1 MKSVKVLGLFFVVA
15 QMLLMSRDVS
25 CLADSALEGSER
37 RGRTP
42 SSGRRPVKNDKAP
55 CLPCQPKPSTPST
68 PSTPKRVKKPAHA
81 HLFKNTPADRIP
93 NRILFRQQN
102 QQLLQSRHVAGALK
116 AAAKSPQLNRPSQP
130 IRGGSRGSRGVRSR
144 RRLQNGIVKDDSSVD
159 NLDPLDRF
167 YKFKEESK
175 PIYSGNIYMDS
186 SLTTCKLKDIPQNI
200 KIISLVLAE
209 SDINCCYEACGDLN
223 RLFERDG
230 RNNKQQYKQEM
241 QDLRRANPGIIILL
255 ELSDRVVSKEGIS
268 EVAKNMDSIMQF
280 FEEFE
285 FDGINYHFV
294 PSTLTGRMNCTPNI
308 MDCYVDFLTK
318 VRSRMSED
326 KLLAVTLPFS
336 GAFSNINNA
345 QNTLRYRDA
354 SSDYNV
360 DNLNHTD
367 TDEYIK
373 SVARLPIAGMGIAL
387 FEAMQKDIDF
397 VVVNEDLEY
406 PNQAQNEVLV
416 DIYYS
421 YLHYADVYGFTVH
434 MGFQFD
440 GKANALFESPQSTEI
455 VEEMCEAIIKENE
468 GYTSG
473 DGVSILKLG
482 YKDNKQN
489 ESTIVKLFTDNLD
502 L

>member
-1 MKSVKVLGLFFVVA
+1 MKSVKVLGLLFVVA

-25 CLADSALEGSER
+25 CLADSALEGTGR

-42 SSGRRPVKNDKAP
+42 GSSRRLVKNDKKAP
-55 CLPCQPKPSTPST
+55 CLPCQPKPSTPSK
-68 PSTPKRVKKPAHA
+68 PSRVNNPTHV
-81 HLFKNTPADRIP
+81 HLFKNTPADRVP
-93 NRILFRQQN
+93 NRVLYRERN
-102 QQLLQSRHVAGALK
+102 QQVFQKRHAAAAVRAG
-116 AAAKSPQLNRPSQP
+116 AKSPRSSRP
-130 IRGGSRGSRGVRSR
+130 IRSSRGIRSTRGIRSR
-144 RRLQNGIVKDDSSVD
+144 RRGSQNAIVKDQDDSSID
-159 NLDPLDRF
+159 DLDTLARF
-167 YKFKEESK
+167 ENFKKESK

-186 SLTTCKLKDIPQNI
+186 SLTKYKLKDIPQEI
-200 KIISLVLAE
+200 KIISLVLAK
-209 SDINCCYEACGDLN
+209 SDINCCYEACGNLN
-223 RLFERDG
+223 KLFERDG

-241 QDLRRANPGIIILL
+241 QELRKSHPGIIILL

-268 EVAKNMDSIMQF
+268 EVAKNMDNIMQF

-336 GAFSNINNA
+336 AAISNINNA
-345 QNTLRYRDA
+345 PNTLRYRDA
-354 SSDYNV
+354 NCDYNV
-360 DNLNHTD
+360 DNLNHAD
-367 TDEYIK
+367 TDENLK
-373 SVARLPIAGMGIAL
+373 AVARLPIAGMGIAL
-387 FEAMQKDIDF
+387 FEAMKIDIDF

-406 PNQAQNEVLV
+406 PNNAQNEVLV
-416 DIYYS
+416 DIYYT
-421 YLHYADVYGFTVH
+421 YLHYADTYYFTIH

-440 GKANALFESPQSTEI
+440 GKANALFESPDAKEI
-455 VEEMCEAIIKENE
+455 VEELCDVIVKENE

-482 YKDNKQN
+482 YNENKQD
-489 ESTIVKLFTDNLD
+489 EKTILKMFTDNLD